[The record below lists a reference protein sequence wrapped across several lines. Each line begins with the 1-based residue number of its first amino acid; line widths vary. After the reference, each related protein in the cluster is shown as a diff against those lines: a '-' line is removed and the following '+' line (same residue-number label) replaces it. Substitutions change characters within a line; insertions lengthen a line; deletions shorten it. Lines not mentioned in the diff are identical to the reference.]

1 MWTEFSDYENVCRKC
16 KRTKDKYNVRWL
28 DGKIALDAEQVKPH
42 DRDGNA
48 KPNFWGNPLAEKS
61 AQNRDEND
69 VASGEESCLPG
80 GTSEEKSRLLQVHRK
95 EKCNS
100 AEHSC
105 LPKFTL
111 VFPVLGAPWIF
122 TKLV

>member
-69 VASGEESCLPG
+69 VASGEESCFSG
-80 GTSEEKSRLLQVHRK
+80 GTSEVKSRLLQVHCK
-95 EKCNS
+95 EKRKP
-100 AEHSC
+100 AEYAC
-105 LPKFTL
+105 FPELAA
-111 VFPVLGAPWIF
+111 VFPVLWAPWIF

>member
-1 MWTEFSDYENVCRKC
+1 MPQI

-69 VASGEESCLPG
+69 VASGEESCFSG
-80 GTSEEKSRLLQVHRK
+80 GTSEEKSRLLQVHCK
-95 EKCNS
+95 EKRKPAEYACFPKLS
-100 AEHSC
+100 AV
-105 LPKFTL
+105 FL
-111 VFPVLGAPWIF
+111 VFGGTLDFYQACL
-122 TKLV
+122 KC